1 MEYVIG
7 VDIGG
12 TCTDCVVMD
21 QQGQITIA
29 KAFSTPQDFSAGILD
44 ALEVAAHQLGID
56 TRTLLSRTKLFLHG
70 TTIAENAIV
79 DGKLVT
85 AGILVTRGF
94 EDTLSLMRGAYAQWS
109 GRTEEE
115 MKNIV
120 YARRPAPLIP
130 VWLIAGVKERTDAS
144 GEVIAAADEAEVARA
159 VRTLLERGAEAL
171 GVAFLWSFMNPQNEI
186 TAKKVIGDLA
196 PGLFCTVSH
205 EIAPIMGEFERM
217 QTVALNIRL
226 GPAISTYLKTL
237 EEKLD
242 GHGLH
247 GALLIMQAHGGLL
260 GVEEA
265 SARPVGMIESGP

>member
-1 MEYVIG
+1 AIQAGVESDRHHRLPGGASEREGPDARRGGGGGPGHAAVPERDARGDHPGSGEGDHRGGGAPEQHGTPGCFQRGGWNIPRSARCPGVDAWHGVGRRSQGFMEYVIG

-109 GRTEEE
+109 GRTEAE
-115 MKNIV
+115 MKNNV
-120 YARRPAPLIP
+120 YARR
-130 VWLIAGVKERTDAS
+130 
-144 GEVIAAADEAEVARA
+144 
-159 VRTLLERGAEAL
+159 
-171 GVAFLWSFMNPQNEI
+171 
-186 TAKKVIGDLA
+186 
-196 PGLFCTVSH
+196 
-205 EIAPIMGEFERM
+205 
-217 QTVALNIRL
+217 
-226 GPAISTYLKTL
+226 
-237 EEKLD
+237 
-242 GHGLH
+242 
-247 GALLIMQAHGGLL
+247 
-260 GVEEA
+260 
-265 SARPVGMIESGP
+265 